1 MIGSCHNWLDLV
13 NSYVYYDCKTCEN
26 LPGTALLSEFQSCQG
41 FEIHWV
47 RQYLVN
53 VVLFGIKD
61 L

>member
-1 MIGSCHNWLDLV
+1 MPETCEIWLGLV
-13 NSYVYYDCKTCEN
+13 NICFYYDHKIFKIYH
-26 LPGTALLSEFQSCQG
+26 LKSCSVDVKA
-41 FEIHWV
+41 HNKLWRV